1 MAATPLWAQVS
12 TVDDLAQQMA
22 RLADG
27 DRWAFAPLYAAL
39 KPRVH
44 ALCRAMLRHEQD
56 AEDAMQ
62 QVMEKLF
69 ARASSYEHGRP
80 VVPWA
85 LGIAAWECRA
95 YRQKRKRRREDAL
108 VDGSS
113 EPLAGDELN
122 EEIARADLQRL
133 ALQALQALSDT
144 DREVLTATFWDEATL
159 AGVTGA
165 TLRKRRER
173 ALDRLR
179 TTFGRLYGF
188 D

>member
-1 MAATPLWAQVS
+1 MQLNPDELLRLMT
-12 TVDDLAQQMA
+12 

-27 DRWAFAPLYAAL
+27 DRAAFAPLYVDL

-44 ALCRAMLRHEQD
+44 ALCRAMLGHEQD

-62 QVMEKLF
+62 HALEKLF
-69 ARASSYEHGRP
+69 ARASSYERGRP
-80 VVPWA
+80 VIPWV

-95 YRQKRKRRREDAL
+95 QRQKRKRRKE
-108 VDGSS
+108 G
-113 EPLAGDELN
+113 PLAEVEPPLLVSDELS
-122 EEIARADLQRL
+122 EEVARADLQRL
-133 ALQALQALSDT
+133 AKAAMAALSEA

-165 TLRKRRER
+165 TMRKRRER

-179 TTFGRLYGF
+179 VSFRRLYGIG
-188 D
+188 